1 MKVLFSLLTLG
12 ALTLTLSA
20 EAQTR
25 PAPRKPATPPQRPV
39 LKNAGVKDGVLMQ
52 QGKVMVT
59 QHGHTSELTAPN
71 IMSFP
76 NGTKVQ
82 ADGVVVMADG
92 NTSQLQEGDYMSL
105 SGRITT
111 ARMKA
116 EQDSLIQAV
125 KSGQSGKAK
134 VKSKRKG

>member
-1 MKVLFSLLTLG
+1 MKILFSLLTLG
-12 ALTLTLSA
+12 ALALTLSA
-20 EAQTR
+20 QAQTR
-25 PAPRKPATPPQRPV
+25 PAPRKAATPAPRPV
-39 LKNAGVKDGVLMQ
+39 MKNAGVKDGVTMQ

-59 QHGHTSELTAPN
+59 EHGHTVELTAPN
-71 IMSFP
+71 IKDFP

-116 EQDSLIQAV
+116 EQDSLMQAV
-125 KSGQSGKAK
+125 KAGQSGKAK